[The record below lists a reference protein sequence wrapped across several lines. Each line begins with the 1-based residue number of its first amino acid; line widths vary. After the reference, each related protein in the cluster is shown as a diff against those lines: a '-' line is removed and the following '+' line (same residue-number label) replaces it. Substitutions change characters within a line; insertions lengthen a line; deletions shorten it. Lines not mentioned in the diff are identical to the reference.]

1 MNLDLILIF
10 IHFLLISTFSEV
22 WDRSKAQTENN
33 MKNNLTLN
41 ILIILQPTCR
51 GKLLLKFYVTRD
63 SSILSRIKL
72 TFYQLIRVT

>member
-41 ILIILQPTCR
+41 ILII
-51 GKLLLKFYVTRD
+51 
-63 SSILSRIKL
+63 
-72 TFYQLIRVT
+72 